1 MSAVPHLTEEQVA
14 ELCDLETVTD
24 WLERAWRDLGA
35 GEAATTLRVRA
46 AAPGLMGS
54 AMAASWPRHQVVGG
68 KLYLTHPGGF
78 AFLVGL
84 FSPAAGLVATFD
96 GLGLTAIRTAAASAL
111 AVRHLAPPD
120 ATTAAVFGTGNQSR
134 LHMQALA
141 QELPLRDLR
150 VWGRDPGKAE
160 EVAAWGR
167 DRGIPARAVA
177 DPDGAVSGARV
188 VATVTSSYTPVF
200 DVGLGPHR
208 ERQTRATVTSSYTPV
223 FDGSLLD
230 PAALVCAVG
239 STKADRQEVD
249 STTVQRTGFVVSD
262 SAEGARTEA
271 GDLIHAA
278 AEGVFDW
285 DSLAD
290 LADVIAGTVT
300 PPQPGSG
307 IVLFESQGVALQDV
321 VIATL
326 AYQRSL

>member
-1 MSAVPHLTEEQVA
+1 MSPVPHFTEDQIA
-14 ELCDLETVTD
+14 ELCDLATVTD
-24 WLERAWRDLGA
+24 WLEQAWRDLGA
-35 GEAATTLRVRA
+35 DEAATTLRVRA
-46 AAPGLMGS
+46 AAGGLMGS
-54 AMAASWPRHQVVGG
+54 AMAASWPRHGVVGG
-68 KLYLTHPGGF
+68 KLYLTHAGGF

-84 FSPAAGLVATFD
+84 FSAEAGLVATFD

-111 AVRHLAPPD
+111 AVRHLAPPG
-120 ATTAAVFGTGNQSR
+120 ASTAAVLGTGDQGR
-134 LHMQALA
+134 PHLKALA

-150 VWGRDPGKAE
+150 VWGRDPDKAA

-167 DRGIPARAVA
+167 VRGIPAQAVA
-177 DPDGAVSGARV
+177 DADTAVDGAKV
-188 VATVTSSYTPVF
+188 VATVTSSYTPI
-200 DVGLGPHR
+200 
-208 ERQTRATVTSSYTPV
+208 
-223 FDGSLLD
+223 FDGSRLD
-230 PAALVCAVG
+230 EAALVCAVG

-249 STTVQRTGFVVSD
+249 TTTVARAGLVVSD

-278 AEGVFDW
+278 AEDRFDW

-326 AYQRSL
+326 AHQRSLSRS

>member
-1 MSAVPHLTEEQVA
+1 MSAVPHFTEERIA
-14 ELCDLETVTD
+14 ELCDLATVTD

-46 AAPGLMGS
+46 AAGGLMGS
-54 AMAASWPRHQVVGG
+54 AMAASWPRHRVVGG
-68 KLYLTHPGGF
+68 KLYLTHADGF

-84 FSPAAGLVATFD
+84 FSPDAGLATFD
-96 GLGLTAIRTAAASAL
+96 GLGLTAIRTAAATAL
-111 AVRHLAPPD
+111 AVRHLAPPG
-120 ATTAAVFGTGNQSR
+120 AGTAAVFGTGTQSR
-134 LHMQALA
+134 PHLEALA
-141 QELPLRDLR
+141 QELPLQDLR
-150 VWGRDPGKAE
+150 VWGRSANKAE

-177 DPDGAVSGARV
+177 DADEAVTDAAV
-188 VATVTSSYTPVF
+188 VA
-200 DVGLGPHR
+200 
-208 ERQTRATVTSSYTPV
+208 AVTSSYTPV
-223 FDGSLLD
+223 FDGTLLD

-239 STKADRQEVD
+239 STKADRREVD
-249 STTVQRTGFVVSD
+249 GATVQRAAFVVSD
-262 SAEGARTEA
+262 STEGALTEA

-278 AEGVFDW
+278 ADGIFDW
-285 DSLAD
+285 ANLAD

-326 AYQRSL
+326 AHQRSEHR